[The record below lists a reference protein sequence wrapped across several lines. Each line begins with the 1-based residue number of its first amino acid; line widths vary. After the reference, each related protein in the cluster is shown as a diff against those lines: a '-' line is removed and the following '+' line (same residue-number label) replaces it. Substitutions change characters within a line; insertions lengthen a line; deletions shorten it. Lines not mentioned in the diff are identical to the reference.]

1 MQTRPIKRSL
11 EASLPAVRR
20 RKLWTRL
27 PLSAMAFCLAL
38 PGLPLVQAGDAP
50 DSKALAQDIAPV
62 AGVDRVVRSVRA
74 LTGLPEAQEG
84 QVVQSRGFLTPGDGG
99 GGLFRF
105 DADST
110 RAHDGGRVVAPGAP
124 DPGEDLLAYLRWE
137 GAPREGR
144 WLRVGKPGIA
154 NGRCFGARGDGKQ
167 DDGPALVRAALSVCE
182 AGRRG
187 VLFIPQGAYYIPE
200 RLPVYRGVD
209 IRGDGPGRTVLER
222 RDDSGY
228 LVAAGHLGAGHRGK
242 LGVAFSDLT
251 LDNSLRL
258 VLCHGVSEISFRN
271 VEFLNGI
278 VRFERSEYITIDS
291 CTFRG
296 NTGKAAYASSE
307 CSFVRITNN
316 TIRNTELGGLNLSG
330 HKYSVVAN
338 NILVKDELVEGVKGY
353 GGIRL
358 PNGAQFNTVTGN
370 VIRNF
375 PRGIFVL
382 SGSQHN
388 TIVGNVVDGAEHQ
401 GVLVQSDHNTL
412 ANNIIAGARA
422 EAMRLDRAQ
431 ACLVVGNRLAATHA
445 ERPALSLTSH
455 SRGNRVL
462 HNILKAPLG
471 LVADEAHQKANVLRG
486 NVNVQVT
493 AQ

>member
-1 MQTRPIKRSL
+1 
-11 EASLPAVRR
+11 
-20 RKLWTRL
+20 
-27 PLSAMAFCLAL
+27 
-38 PGLPLVQAGDAP
+38 
-50 DSKALAQDIAPV
+50 
-62 AGVDRVVRSVRA
+62 
-74 LTGLPEAQEG
+74 
-84 QVVQSRGFLTPGDGG
+84 
-99 GGLFRF
+99 
-105 DADST
+105 
-110 RAHDGGRVVAPGAP
+110 
-124 DPGEDLLAYLRWE
+124 
-137 GAPREGR
+137 
-144 WLRVGKPGIA
+144 
-154 NGRCFGARGDGKQ
+154 
-167 DDGPALVRAALSVCE
+167 
-182 AGRRG
+182 
-187 VLFIPQGAYYIPE
+187 
-200 RLPVYRGVD
+200 
-209 IRGDGPGRTVLER
+209 
-222 RDDSGY
+222 
-228 LVAAGHLGAGHRGK
+228 
-242 LGVAFSDLT
+242 
-251 LDNSLRL
+251 

>member
-1 MQTRPIKRSL
+1 M
-11 EASLPAVRR
+11 V
-20 RKLWTRL
+20 
-27 PLSAMAFCLAL
+27 FCLAL
-38 PGLPLVQAGDAP
+38 PRFPLVQAEDA
-50 DSKALAQDIAPV
+50 SGNRALDRVVNPV
-62 AGVDRVVRSVRA
+62 AGANRVMRSVHA

-84 QVVQSRGFLTPGDGG
+84 QVVQIRGFLAPGDGG

-110 RAHDGGRVVAPGAP
+110 FPHDGGRVVAPGAP

-137 GAPREGR
+137 GAPRQGR
-144 WLRVGKPGIA
+144 WLRVAEPGLA
-154 NGRCFGARGDGKQ
+154 NARWFGARGDGEQ
-167 DDGPALVRAALSVCE
+167 DDGPALVRAALSVCK
-182 AGRRG
+182 AGRRS
-187 VLFIPQGAYYIPE
+187 VLFIPQGTYYIPL

-209 IRGDGPGRTVLER
+209 VRGEGPGRTVLER

-242 LGVAFSDLT
+242 LGVTISDLT
-251 LDNSLRL
+251 LDNALRL
-258 VLCHGVSEISFRN
+258 VLCNGVSEISFRN
-271 VEFLNGI
+271 VEFLNGF
-278 VRFERSEYITIDS
+278 VRFERSEYITIDG

-307 CSFVRITNN
+307 CSFVRITKN

-330 HKYSVVAN
+330 HRYSVVAN
-338 NILVKDELVEGVKGY
+338 NIIVKDKLVEGTKGY
-353 GGIRL
+353 GGVRL
-358 PNGAQFNTVTGN
+358 PNGAELNTVTGN

-388 TIVGNVVDGAEHQ
+388 TIVGNVVDGTSYQ

-412 ANNIIAGARA
+412 ANNVIAGARA
-422 EAMRLDRAQ
+422 EAMRLDRAH
-431 ACLVVGNRLAATHA
+431 ACLVMGNQLSATHA
-445 ERPALSLTSH
+445 DHPALTLTSH

-471 LVADEAHQKANVLRG
+471 LVVDEAHQKANVLRG
-486 NVNVQVT
+486 NVNVPAT
-493 AQ
+493 ADAGDGPN